1 MSSNPFI
8 LVNLKEGESCKEMIM
23 GDVPL
28 FSQYHYDTIKQ
39 LITDNPTLTHI
50 VTRIYFKKITV
61 QHEKLSKEHNGET
74 EGIPD
79 LQPFCDVTVMT
90 KINRDLSL
98 HLATC
103 DIIEKIFVFVKPT
116 IRFH

>member
-1 MSSNPFI
+1 MSTNPFI
-8 LVNLKEGESCKEMIM
+8 LANLHEGESCKEMIM

-28 FSQYHYDTIKQ
+28 FTQDHYDTIKQ
-39 LITDNPTLTHI
+39 LIADNPTLTHI
-50 VTRIYFKKITV
+50 GTRIYFKKITV
-61 QHEKLSKEHNGET
+61 QHEKLFKEYDGDT
-74 EGIPD
+74 IGISD

-103 DIIEKIFVFVKPT
+103 DIIEKIFEFIKPSL
-116 IRFH
+116 RFH